1 MQKRRNRTHISSFRH
16 SHELLAMLASPA
28 LRLSCAAGAGDGGDS
43 SWPSAAGWGG
53 GAAVVVLPPLGP
65 EGVERGAEGH
75 GEAPHVGQRVVAA
88 AVELPLRDELQLRH
102 ELRRQLAA
110 LAELLDGSVPLVAG
124 RRRRRRRRPLGLWQ
138 APRHWGSRDWAA
150 QLAGWG
156 VPLQ

>member
-110 LAELLDGSVPLVAG
+110 LAELLDGSVPWSPGGGGGGDGDLSDFG
-124 RRRRRRRRPLGLWQ
+124 RR
-138 APRHWGSRDWAA
+138 
-150 QLAGWG
+150 LAIGDREIG
-156 VPLQ
+156 QRS